1 MITETISISRR
12 FCGPPQSGNGGYV
25 CGRLAKYIDG
35 PAAVR
40 LKASPPLEVELRIE
54 ADGETARLLHGPTVI
69 AEARRGEPGIE
80 TPAAP
85 SYTEAERASES
96 YRRFKLVFPGCFVC
110 GPQRPKGDGL
120 RIFPGTFGD
129 GPVLAAPWVPDDS
142 LAGSDGN
149 VLPEFLWAALDC
161 AGAFANWPPEDK
173 AVLLGELCTRMHGV
187 VSPGQSCVVVAW
199 PIAIEG
205 RKRLSGTAVLSPS
218 GKTVALARATWIE
231 VPRDGVASAQAS
243 SG

>member
-1 MITETISISRR
+1 MVTGTISISRR

-25 CGRLAKYIDG
+25 CGRIAKYIDG

-40 LKASPPLEVELRIE
+40 LKAPPPLEVELRIE
-54 ADGETARLLHGPTVI
+54 ADGETAHLLDGPTVI
-69 AEARRGEPGIE
+69 AEARRDEPGIE
-80 TPAAP
+80 VPAAP
-85 SYTEAERASES
+85 SYIEAERASES
-96 YRRFKLVFPGCFVC
+96 YRKFKLVFPGCFVC
-110 GPQRPKGDGL
+110 GPQRAQGDGL
-120 RIFPGTFGD
+120 RIFPGILGN
-129 GPVLAAPWVPDDS
+129 GPVLASPWVPDQS

-161 AGAFANWPPEDK
+161 AGAFANWPPDDK
-173 AVLLGELCTRMHGV
+173 AVLLGELCTRIFGA

-218 GKTVALARATWIE
+218 GKTMALARATWIE
-231 VPRDGVASAQAS
+231 VPRDVVARTQAS
-243 SG
+243 NA